1 MRAISMRADKEIGI
15 ALVSAEKVCDLDL
28 VDSLL
33 TSGYSLAYLSSE
45 FKRLRTFFR
54 MRDAFSL
61 LEGGT
66 TFLNI
71 SERTSLINAFSKSE
85 ILVTSR
91 GMQSIF
97 NVAAST
103 VVKWRRVLVRH
114 GFLFARWSKGTWK
127 IYKWTGSMRRDVN
140 PEYNLLH
147 VTDAPQWFQPD
158 AAQIEAWNK
167 RIRACD
173 EEIRLRKKYG
183 IPLGNDGEYRFVLSR
198 REESE
203 RLQKHE

>member
-1 MRAISMRADKEIGI
+1 MRTDKQNGI

-45 FKRLRTFFR
+45 FKRLRTFLR
-54 MRDAFSL
+54 TEDASIL
-61 LEGGT
+61 LEVEANSGS
-66 TFLNI
+66 I
-71 SERTSLINAFSKSE
+71 SDRTALINAFFKSE
-85 ILVTSR
+85 LLLTSR
-91 GMQSIF
+91 FMQSIF

-103 VVKWRRVLVRH
+103 VVKWNRALIRN

-127 IYKWTGSMRRDVN
+127 VYQWTDDMRSDVD

-147 VTDAPQWFQPD
+147 VRDVPQWFQPD
-158 AAQIEAWNK
+158 ALQIEKWKK
-167 RIRACD
+167 RIRECD

-183 IPLGNDGEYRFVLSR
+183 IPLGNDGEYRFALSR